1 MPAKPVEIQVVTL
14 IGNCMKYGYCSNWT
28 PLELAVSVRLIGAM
42 ITTEEWQVP
51 TLGVCLG

>member
-1 MPAKPVEIQVVTL
+1 MLLTKCVVKMA
-14 IGNCMKYGYCSNWT
+14 GCCCNWT
-28 PLELAVSVRLIGAM
+28 PLELAVSVRLIGVM